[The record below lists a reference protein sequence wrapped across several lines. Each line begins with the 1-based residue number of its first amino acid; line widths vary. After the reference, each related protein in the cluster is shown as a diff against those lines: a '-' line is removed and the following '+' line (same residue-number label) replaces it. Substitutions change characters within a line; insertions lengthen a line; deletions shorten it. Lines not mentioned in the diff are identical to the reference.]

1 MKITD
6 VRIKL
11 VKREEGIL
19 KAVASVTLDGCF
31 VVHDIKVL
39 QGDIGPYIAM
49 PSKKVPDVT
58 LGKDVHK
65 DIAHPLDTPTR
76 DMFKK
81 AVIDAYQAELN
92 KAQD

>member
-6 VRIKL
+6 VRVKL
-11 VKREEGIL
+11 IKREDSIL
-19 KAVASVTLDGCF
+19 KAIASVTIDGCF

-49 PSKKVPDVT
+49 PSKKVPEVT

-81 AVIDAYQAELN
+81 AVIDAYLAEQEKN
-92 KAQD
+92 K

>member
-6 VRIKL
+6 VRVKL
-11 VKREEGIL
+11 IKREDSML

-39 QGDIGPYIAM
+39 QGDNGAYIAM
-49 PSKKVPDVT
+49 PSKKVPEVA

-81 AVIDAYQAELN
+81 AVIDAYEAELA
-92 KAQD
+92 K

>member
-6 VRIKL
+6 VRVKLIK
-11 VKREEGIL
+11 RDDSIL

-81 AVIDAYQAELN
+81 AVIDAYQAELEKGEN
-92 KAQD
+92 

>member
-6 VRIKL
+6 VRVKL
-11 VKREEGIL
+11 VKREDSML
-19 KAVASVTLDGCF
+19 KAVASVTIDGCF

-81 AVIDAYQAELN
+81 AVIDAYNAELEKN
-92 KAQD
+92 KD